1 MTTPVPPSPPSLTT
15 LPAWRAVAA
24 HAEEIRAADLR
35 LLFANDASR
44 GERFTAEAAGLY
56 LDYSKNRI
64 TDETVRLLVG
74 LADACGLRERIDAMF
89 RGDKI
94 NTTEE
99 RAVLHMALRAPRNAS
114 IVLDGEDVVP
124 RVHDVL
130 VNARSTN

>member
-1 MTTPVPPSPPSLTT
+1 
-15 LPAWRAVAA
+15 VAA